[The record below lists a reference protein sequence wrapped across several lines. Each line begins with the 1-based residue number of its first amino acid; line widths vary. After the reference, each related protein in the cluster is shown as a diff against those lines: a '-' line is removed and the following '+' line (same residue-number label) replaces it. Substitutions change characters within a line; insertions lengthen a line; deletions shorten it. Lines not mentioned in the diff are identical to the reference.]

1 MIEERKDHLLGN
13 GFSFISKNKIKILDQ
28 HKEFLDQ
35 LNCKFITVESDV
47 LESNPWVS
55 GFLELG
61 DTFVI
66 RPDKYIYGCSS
77 NNVSLEEIIDD
88 LKARMIRN

>member
-1 MIEERKDHLLGN
+1 M
-13 GFSFISKNKIKILDQ
+13 
-28 HKEFLDQ
+28 
-35 LNCKFITVESDV
+35 